1 MPFLTPIKSLVLCIG
16 WKSDDIIQHLD
27 QPIMLISGMHCT
39 VLCCTK
45 MLSATLTSPF
55 LHALT
60 LELICIVCYS
70 NDLSYSFPLPLS
82 PYHPGDSD
90 ELVPP
95 SHMKKLSELASKSR
109 NLDFYSV
116 SGGGHNDTFGK
127 YMTDLEFV
135 TVLFSIT
142 FLSNLIC
149 SLSLLSLVWLT
160 PHPSPP
166 PPRLLL

>member
-1 MPFLTPIKSLVLCIG
+1 
-16 WKSDDIIQHLD
+16 
-27 QPIMLISGMHCT
+27 
-39 VLCCTK
+39 
-45 MLSATLTSPF
+45 MLSAALTSLF
-55 LHALT
+55 LHART

-70 NDLSYSFPLPLS
+70 DDLSYSFPLPLP

-135 TVLFSIT
+135 TVLFSII
-142 FLSNLIC
+142 FCLI
-149 SLSLLSLVWLT
+149 
-160 PHPSPP
+160 
-166 PPRLLL
+166 